1 MARRGESIYHRKDGL
16 WEARYVKGIEPTGKK
31 KYGSVY
37 GHSYREAKEKRQDVL
52 DHILLFQ
59 TTSIIRNITVGDLA
73 KEWLQIN
80 SGRLKPSSLQRYRGF
95 LKNHIEPCL
104 GSARVIYLTTVMIHS
119 FAQNRL
125 TVGLAPQSVNAVLVM
140 LHSILKYGHR
150 QYGLPLPE
158 IIYLAAE
165 KKEMRVLTA
174 EEQTKL
180 ANYLLQ
186 DIDSCKLGVLT
197 ALYTGLRIGELC
209 ALRWED
215 IGEDCIRVKRTV
227 QRLKKEDNSGTELF
241 VGAPK
246 TASSIRVIPLPSF
259 LKELIDC
266 CRGERQENTNFLA
279 DRSTGIVEPRVM
291 QYRFQKYLKEAGV
304 TKANFHALRHTFATR
319 CVECGFEVKSLS
331 EILGHS
337 NVQTT
342 LNKYV
347 HSSFELKQS
356 NMERLEAYFVK

>member
-16 WEARYVKGIEPTGKK
+16 WEARYVKEIDITGKK

-37 GHSYREAKEKRQDVL
+37 GHSYREAKEKRQDAL

-59 TTSIIRNITVGDLA
+59 KASTLRGTTVTQLA
-73 KEWLQIN
+73 QEWLQVN

-95 LKNHIEPCL
+95 LKNHIEPGI
-104 GSARVIYLTTVMIHS
+104 GSARVVYLSTITIHA

-125 TVGLAPQSVNAVLVM
+125 ATGLAPQSVNAVLVV

-158 IIYLAAE
+158 IIYLATA
-165 KKEMRVLTA
+165 KKEMRVLSQD
-174 EEQTKL
+174 EQKKL
-180 ANYLLQ
+180 VTFLLN
-186 DIDSCKLGVLT
+186 DTDACKLGVLT

-215 IGEDCIRVKRTV
+215 IEEDCIKVKRTM
-227 QRLKKEDNSGTELF
+227 QRLKKEDGAGTELYI
-241 VGAPK
+241 GTPK
-246 TASSIRVIPLPSF
+246 TSSSVRAIPIPSF
-259 LKELIDC
+259 LRDLIAKQTHNRADY
-266 CRGERQENTNFLA
+266 FLSGSQVA
-279 DRSTGIVEPRVM
+279 IVEPRVM
-291 QYRFQKYLKEAGV
+291 QYRFQQYLRQADIE
-304 TKANFHALRHTFATR
+304 KANFHALRHTFATR

-331 EILGHS
+331 EILGHA

-347 HSSFELKQS
+347 HSSFALKQA
-356 NMERLEAYFVK
+356 NMERLTLLL